1 MDEFTRHL
9 DKEFL
14 DAIERTVTEA
24 CEEMRKSPRGNS
36 TRADW
41 HLRAKAA
48 WDTAIENAAGGVLGR
63 ASGSTEGWD
72 GSASEP
78 IADSRHQKLNR
89 FER

>member
-1 MDEFTRHL
+1 MDEFTQHL

-14 DAIERTVTEA
+14 DAIERTVAEA

-36 TRADW
+36 TRVDW
-41 HLRAKAA
+41 RLRAKTA
-48 WDTAIENAAGGVLGR
+48 WDTAIDNAAGGVLGR
-63 ASGSTEGWD
+63 ASGGTAVWD